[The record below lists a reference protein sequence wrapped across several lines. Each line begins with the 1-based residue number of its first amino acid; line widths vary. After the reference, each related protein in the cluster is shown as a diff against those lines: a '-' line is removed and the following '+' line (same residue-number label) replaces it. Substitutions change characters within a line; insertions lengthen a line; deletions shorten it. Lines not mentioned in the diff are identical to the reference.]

1 MLLHTLLNLE
11 DGLGIKTGQGLVK
24 YPYLRVK
31 ECMKEHAAKGNIVF
45 FSSHIIDVV
54 ENICDRIAIIRK
66 GQILTSK
73 TVAEIKESGVP
84 LETFYMNTIDG
95 NTQSPVSLKE
105 AEEREKLAKGVTV

>member
-1 MLLHTLLNLE
+1 
-11 DGLGIKTGQGLVK
+11 
-24 YPYLRVK
+24 
-31 ECMKEHAAKGNIVF
+31 MKEHASRGNIVF

-73 TVAEIKESGVP
+73 TIAEIKESGIP

-95 NTQSPVSLKE
+95 NTQSPVTVKE
-105 AEEREKLAKGVTV
+105 AAEMEKLAQGVTV